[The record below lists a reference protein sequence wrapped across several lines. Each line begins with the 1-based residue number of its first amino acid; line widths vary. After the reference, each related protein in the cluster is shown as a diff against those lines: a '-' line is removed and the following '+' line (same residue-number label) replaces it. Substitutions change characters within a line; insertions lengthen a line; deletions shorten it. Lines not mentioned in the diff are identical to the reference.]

1 MKIAIITPFPPL
13 RGGISKYSYNLYK
26 DLSKSSE
33 VYVFNFT
40 GSIHRFYFLGSPSI

>member
-13 RGGISKYSYNLYK
+13 RGGISKYSYNLYN

-33 VYVFNFT
+33 VYVFNFVRQYPSFLFWEVF
-40 GSIHRFYFLGSPSI
+40 SI